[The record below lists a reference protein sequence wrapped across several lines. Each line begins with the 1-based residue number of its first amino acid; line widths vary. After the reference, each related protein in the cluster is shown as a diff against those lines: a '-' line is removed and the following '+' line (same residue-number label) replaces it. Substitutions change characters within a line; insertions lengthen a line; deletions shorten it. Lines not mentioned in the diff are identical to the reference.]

1 MRKSRLKLRCCG
13 KITAIVIL
21 LTFLKPFPMFAEQ
34 PMAPLTISSEEGT
47 RYYTDSEIELLIDDL
62 TVAALEAIEQAAG
75 EAARAAFLASL
86 EREALLLQARAQQQR
101 EAERWRIE
109 AENNLLAIKAAKR
122 AGIKNTVF
130 GVVIGILG
138 GLALGVGGTVLMRN

>member
-1 MRKSRLKLRCCG
+1 
-13 KITAIVIL
+13 
-21 LTFLKPFPMFAEQ
+21 
-34 PMAPLTISSEEGT
+34 MAPLTTSSEEGT

-122 AGIKNTVF
+122 AGVKNTVL

-138 GLALGVGGTVLMRN
+138 GLAVGVAGTLIIRGK